1 MPATNALRVPRCRA
15 AEGRPD
21 VRLQPGPGQH
31 KRRPPSTVRGQCGP
45 VSELLSMHYG
55 DELAVSADD
64 RRQHS
69 LAVGPSAAHLIES
82 STRSDVVPRS
92 SIS

>member
-1 MPATNALRVPRCRA
+1 MCAYNLGLASTSGGHHRLSA
-15 AEGRPD
+15 AS
-21 VRLQPGPGQH
+21 VA
-31 KRRPPSTVRGQCGP
+31 P
-45 VSELLSMHYG
+45 VSELLSMHYR